1 MIGKGVYLIRGG
13 LGMLGGFIALNRRR
27 EKHMQLWMVIPD
39 NALPLYHIVF
49 FDVVGSGEKILRAGY
64 YRFAICFKV
73 TGN

>member
-1 MIGKGVYLIRGG
+1 
-13 LGMLGGFIALNRRR
+13 
-27 EKHMQLWMVIPD
+27 MVIPD
-39 NALPLYHIVF
+39 NALPLYHIVL